1 MLSRAADSIFWL
13 GRYMERAENA
23 ARFIDVNLH
32 HVLDLPPGT
41 PEQWKP
47 LVAVTGD
54 LYRFLE
60 RYETTTRETAIQFL
74 TFDAGNPNSI
84 LSCLR
89 AARENA
95 RSIREVISS
104 DMWEHLNAT
113 FLQVSDD
120 DVFERV
126 RNTPYE
132 FFSELKLAGRLFEG
146 LTDDTMSH
154 GEAWHFCRLGRL
166 VERADKIS
174 RIVDFKHF
182 LGGGAP
188 MEEIEWSLVL
198 QSANALELYRKRH
211 GRLLREKIVAFL
223 VLDREFPRSV
233 QFCQSG
239 AEESLHAITGTP
251 IGTFRILAEQRLGQL
266 RSELAFAR
274 AEEILADGLHEFVD
288 ALQLN
293 LNLASEAITEAF
305 FVQQSVGVA

>member
-1 MLSRAADSIFWL
+1 
-13 GRYMERAENA
+13 MERAENA

-233 QFCQSG
+233 QFCLSG